1 MRRMVKKVTVTLV
14 DDVDNVPADET
25 VSIGLDGTWFEL
37 DLSNSN
43 ADELRKV
50 MDQWIQHARRVST
63 RSTGGG
69 AASATASGAR
79 TRGAADRARSA
90 AIREWAR
97 TQGFEI
103 SARGRISSE
112 IVRAWELSS

>member
-25 VSIGLDGTWFEL
+25 VSIGLDGSWFEI
-37 DLSNSN
+37 DLSSSN
-43 ADELRKV
+43 AEELRKV
-50 MDQWIQHARRVST
+50 MDQWIQHARRVSG
-63 RSTGGG
+63 RSSSGG
-69 AASATASGAR
+69 AASSTSGGSR

-103 SARGRISSE
+103 SARGRISTE
-112 IVRAWELSS
+112 IVKAWELAS

>member
-1 MRRMVKKVTVTLV
+1 MVKKVTVTLV

-37 DLSNSN
+37 DLSSSN
-43 ADELRKV
+43 ATELRKV
-50 MDQWIQHARRVST
+50 MDQWIQHARKVTSRTAS
-63 RSTGGG
+63 GG
-69 AASATASGAR
+69 ASVSSVGGAR

-90 AIREWAR
+90 AIRDWAR
-97 TQGFEI
+97 SQGFEI

-112 IVRAWELSS
+112 IVRAWELAS

>member
-63 RSTGGG
+63 RTTGED
-69 AASATASGAR
+69 R
-79 TRGAADRARSA
+79 PRARPGHA
-90 AIREWAR
+90 DTR
-97 TQGFEI
+97 
-103 SARGRISSE
+103 RGRSS
-112 IVRAWELSS
+112 A